1 MKRMVSQDAQLRA
14 QQDLSVPDSR
24 ILNCWWVRYAL
35 MGLGLTSLG
44 LGVVGIFLPVMP
56 STVFFIIALWS
67 FSKSSVRMHQWLYT
81 HEHFGPTLQAWHH
94 HRLIPKRAKYLAV
107 SCMALSV
114 VIVALFVAETW
125 MLPTAIAA
133 ILAPIAGYI
142 ITRKSELVELSG
154 ELAKQ

>member
-1 MKRMVSQDAQLRA
+1 MTRSVSESTQGRA
-14 QQDLSVPDSR
+14 RQELIVPDSR
-24 ILNCWWVRYAL
+24 VLNCWWVRYAL
-35 MGLGLTSLG
+35 LG
-44 LGVVGIFLPVMP
+44 LGVTSLALGIVGIFLPVMP

-81 HEHFGPTLQAWHH
+81 HERFGPTLQAWHH

-114 VIVALFVAETW
+114 AIVALFVAETW
-125 MLPTAIAA
+125 MLPAGIAA

-142 ITRKSELVELSG
+142 VTRRSELSPE
-154 ELAKQ
+154 AA